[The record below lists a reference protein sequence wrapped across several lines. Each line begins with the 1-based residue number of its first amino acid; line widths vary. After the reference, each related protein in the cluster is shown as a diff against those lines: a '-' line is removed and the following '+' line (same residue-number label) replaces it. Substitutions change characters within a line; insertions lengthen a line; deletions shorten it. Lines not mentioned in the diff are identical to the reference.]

1 MPLLFPLTI
10 PSSQLQRSVHF
21 SVILN
26 TDSSSS
32 IDFVFPDITLTVILS
47 ELMLLLSA
55 QLFDAMSLQDVYQP
69 LKRAALYEDAVNLV
83 RENKVQ
89 YRSLR

>member
-1 MPLLFPLTI
+1 MPRLFPLTI

-21 SVILN
+21 SVLIN
-26 TDSSSS
+26 TDGSSR
-32 IDFVFPDITLTVILS
+32 IDFLLPDMALTVIRF
-47 ELMLLLSA
+47 ELMLLSSA
-55 QLFDAMSLQDVYQP
+55 QLFEAMSLQDVCQP
-69 LKRAALYEDAVNLV
+69 LKRAALYEDALNLV

>member
-1 MPLLFPLTI
+1 M
-10 PSSQLQRSVHF
+10 
-21 SVILN
+21 
-26 TDSSSS
+26 
-32 IDFVFPDITLTVILS
+32 FVSF
-47 ELMLLLSA
+47 A

-69 LKRAALYEDAVNLV
+69 LKRAALYEDALSLV